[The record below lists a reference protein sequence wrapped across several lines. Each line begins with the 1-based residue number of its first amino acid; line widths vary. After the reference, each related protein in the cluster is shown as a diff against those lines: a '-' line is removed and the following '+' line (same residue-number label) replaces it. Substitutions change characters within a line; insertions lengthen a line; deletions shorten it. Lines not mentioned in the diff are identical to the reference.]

1 MDINYGHILK
11 KGVNSIVIQAI
22 SITITLILNWYLAK
36 KLGPSDYGVFTYAF
50 SWVYLFGTI
59 SMLGLGS
66 VIQREIIRYVPE
78 KIVELII
85 FSRKTSLVISLI
97 IVSVFSSIVYFF
109 IPEID
114 NKLLKALLLAILS
127 LPIFSQLLINKAAC
141 IGLKKVEH
149 SLLPENIIRP
159 FIFLIT
165 IIIVWEF
172 FSPISINSAIITNLF
187 SILIAFIVSY
197 YLLSKFILKMNNLP
211 TYENK
216 KWMRL
221 GFTFLLLTV
230 TIAINSRA
238 DILMLGFFGHTDK
251 VGIYNIAVKFSAFI
265 ALPLLIANRIL
276 VPYISKYFETQKEKL
291 SVMIKKIIRL
301 VFALG
306 SIGFLV
312 FIFIGGELLSF
323 FGKEFEIAYW
333 SLILLSTG
341 QLINIFVGPVGNV
354 LTMSNYEKIALK
366 SMVISAILNILLN
379 VILIPIYDINGAAIA
394 TCTSLVFW
402 NIAQFVLVKKK
413 LNMNLSVV

>member
-1 MDINYGHILK
+1 VDINYGHILK

>member
-1 MDINYGHILK
+1 MLK
-11 KGVNSIVIQAI
+11 KN
-22 SITITLILNWYLAK
+22 
-36 KLGPSDYGVFTYAF
+36 
-50 SWVYLFGTI
+50 
-59 SMLGLGS
+59 
-66 VIQREIIRYVPE
+66 
-78 KIVELII
+78 EL
-85 FSRKTSLVISLI
+85 
-97 IVSVFSSIVYFF
+97 Y
-109 IPEID
+109 
-114 NKLLKALLLAILS
+114 
-127 LPIFSQLLINKAAC
+127 
-141 IGLKKVEH
+141 
-149 SLLPENIIRP
+149 
-159 FIFLIT
+159 
-165 IIIVWEF
+165 
-172 FSPISINSAIITNLF
+172 
-187 SILIAFIVSY
+187 
-197 YLLSKFILKMNNLP
+197 
-211 TYENK
+211 
-216 KWMRL
+216 
-221 GFTFLLLTV
+221 
-230 TIAINSRA
+230 
-238 DILMLGFFGHTDK
+238 
-251 VGIYNIAVKFSAFI
+251 
-265 ALPLLIANRIL
+265 
-276 VPYISKYFETQKEKL
+276 YISKYFETQKEKL